1 MILLIFIMCAT
12 TARPLPVRKARG
24 GSSEQAVGLRMLLKW
39 GTPVPVTGIGRP
51 DHPDLEGLDPDLE
64 RPDYC
69 VLDSFRDLASLR
81 FDYSKGD
88 IDGG

>member
-1 MILLIFIMCAT
+1 MCAI

-24 GSSEQAVGLRMLLKW
+24 GSFKQAVGLRMLLKW
-39 GTPVPVTGIGRP
+39 GTPASVTGIDRP
-51 DHPDLEGLDPDLE
+51 DYPDPEGPDPDLE
-64 RPDYC
+64 RFDYR
-69 VLDSFRDLASLR
+69 VLDSFRDLASLG